1 MAQTVTGVL
10 YPVAIGRIDGHTN
23 YASKDFV
30 VANGVTIN
38 AGDFVYF
45 SSGTVT
51 NAAAYQQ
58 RLIGIAEGTA
68 TGNSTGT
75 VLVKV
80 CIDENMRYMIKSATA
95 LTISNGTNADIGQYF
110 DITSGTGGGAQ
121 TVTLVGT
128 TVGQFVLLDVPGT
141 ATLPNTG
148 LNIPSGTTVGIFKLV
163 NSFLNPYVAGQ
174 AALKGI

>member
-1 MAQTVTGVL
+1 MSQTVTAVQT
-10 YPVAIGRIDGHTN
+10 PDAIGRIDGHTN

-30 VANGVTIN
+30 VASGVTIN
-38 AGDFVYF
+38 EGDFVYF

-51 NAAAYQQ
+51 NAAAYQA
-58 RLIGIAEGTA
+58 RLIGMAEGTA
-68 TGNSTGT
+68 TGVANGS

-95 LTISNGTNADIGQYF
+95 LTVSNGTSADIGQYF

-128 TVGQFVLLDVPGT
+128 TVGQFVLLDFPGT

-148 LNIPSGTTVGIFKLV
+148 VSIPSGTTVGIFKLV
-163 NSFLNPYVAGQ
+163 NSFLNPYVAG
-174 AALKGI
+174 